1 MKKLLLSAGIVLSS
15 LFFAQAQQTAAPT
28 ADQQSE
34 KMMTTL
40 TSTCHLTPDQ
50 VTKAKPIITEFV
62 NAILANRQKFGAD
75 KDKLKAANEASK
87 KNRDTK
93 LSAFLTADQQK
104 ELTAKESEN
113 KAKKA
118 AMPVKTKA
126 SDK

>member
-1 MKKLLLSAGIVLSS
+1 MKKVLLSAGIVLST
-15 LFFAQAQQTAAPT
+15 LFFAQAQQTAAPN
-28 ADQQSE
+28 AEQQSE

-40 TSTCHLTPDQ
+40 TSTCHLTPEQ

-62 NAILANRQKFGAD
+62 NAVIANKQKFGTD
-75 KDKLKAANEASK
+75 KDKLKAANEASRK
-87 KNRDTK
+87 TRDTK

-104 ELTAKESEN
+104 QLTAKEGEV